1 MIIRIMGEGQ
11 WDVPDSAL
19 SELNSID
26 GHVEHAVA
34 GGLQEELTEA
44 LTRLAATVRE
54 HGRQIPDDEI
64 VDSDLIVPDTN
75 ATVEEVSV
83 LLADSA
89 AGEGLI
95 PG

>member
-11 WDVPDSAL
+11 WEVPESAL
-19 SELNSID
+19 TELNLID
-26 GHVEHAVA
+26 SHVEHAVNN
-34 GGLQEELTEA
+34 GGQAELTEA

-64 VDSDLIVPDTN
+64 VDSDLIVPDTS
-75 ATVEEVSV
+75 ATVDEVSQ
-83 LLADSA
+83 LLDGTA
-89 AGEGLI
+89 AGDGLI

>member
-34 GGLQEELTEA
+34 GGLQEELTDA

-64 VDSDLIVPDTN
+64 LAAPLNVP
-75 ATVEEVSV
+75 APHPPREEGAV